1 MAIPGSWRRARQF
14 FKHFRIDAPR
24 MAVRS
29 RLPWPWRAVVVLV
42 LLAVVGGMWWWG
54 FDFGQIFGGFNRK
67 EIEARQ
73 AALETEAGSLRAEA
87 KTLRA
92 RNSELETEVAMA
104 KGAQD
109 TLSKQAQELSA
120 ENSQIKEELAFLQKL
135 VADSN
140 KQVGLGIQR
149 FTVERERGNAWHFSL
164 LLVRGGSPADEFEGS
179 LKLTVAAQAPAGA
192 AAAPHTLT
200 LMLPED
206 QPETGQALRL
216 KFKYYQRIEG
226 SFQLPEGA
234 TVRSVVARAYE
245 GGQTSARATR
255 SLVVP

>member
-1 MAIPGSWRRARQF
+1 MAIPGTWRRTRQF

-29 RLPWPWRAVVVLV
+29 HLPWPWRAVVALV
-42 LLAVVGGMWWWG
+42 LLAIVGGMWWWG

-73 AALETEAGSLRAEA
+73 TALETEAVNLRAEA

-92 RNSELETEVAMA
+92 RNSELETELAMA

-149 FTVERERGNAWHFSL
+149 FAVERERGNAWHYSL
-164 LLVRGGSPADEFEGS
+164 LVVRGGSPTDEFEGN
-179 LKLTVAAQAPAGA
+179 LKLTVSAQAPAGG
-192 AAAPHTLT
+192 AAAPHALT

-206 QPETGQALRL
+206 QPDTAQALKL

-226 SFQLPEGA
+226 SFELPEGA
-234 TVRSVVARAYE
+234 NVRSLVARAYE
-245 GGQTSARATR
+245 NGQASARATR